1 MYGKELTL
9 ADLEKV
15 ARKLKWCV
23 PALTDAYVIGSG
35 AVAALHPELP
45 GELRFSVDFDFVP
58 QNLPILYFDSMLV
71 DRFIGAESEFRDTE
85 LVYADYATPATVRC
99 TPPGWKERAH
109 QIILPEGLVLHVL
122 AVCDAAYN
130 PLYAGR
136 PKDIVWV
143 RGLLGTAG
151 GASCGQSP
159 RCGGPGKSGAQ
170 HGTSP
175 GANRPVRWGWRQP
188 ALSALGMRVPGA
200 R

>member
-85 LVYADYATPATVRC
+85 LVYADYATPDTVRC

-109 QIILPEGLVLHVL
+109 QVILPEGLVLHVL
-122 AVCDAAYN
+122 DVCDVAYN
-130 PLYAGR
+130 KLYAGR

-143 RGLLGTAG
+143 RALLGTGIITWARLEELH
-151 GASCGQSP
+151 AANPLAAADREKVERSMAQV
-159 RCGGPGKSGAQ
+159 RAQTGP
-170 HGTSP
+170 
-175 GANRPVRWGWRQP
+175 
-188 ALSALGMRVPGA
+188 
-200 R
+200 

>member
-85 LVYADYATPATVRC
+85 LVYADYATPDTVRC

-109 QIILPEGLVLHVL
+109 QIILPEGLV
-122 AVCDAAYN
+122 AADREKVERSM
-130 PLYAGR
+130 AQ
-136 PKDIVWV
+136 V
-143 RGLLGTAG
+143 R
-151 GASCGQSP
+151 
-159 RCGGPGKSGAQ
+159 AQ
-170 HGTSP
+170 T
-175 GANRPVRWGWRQP
+175 
-188 ALSALGMRVPGA
+188 
-200 R
+200 